1 MRRVVLG
8 WLLGFACFACAQQP
22 VGDVYESGG
31 ASAETP
37 AQAVQNLYKITA
49 TITGDPSSGYDAKTD
64 HWPQADAAWQQWD
77 NSIPN
82 GNAVLQQ
89 QRTELAPC
97 AADLGAALDAMERGY
112 RIQISQEGNAP
123 AQAAAQQDYAKGRS
137 EFAQCSLA
145 DALNGSNGN
154 PGPGSQ
160 SGGSGAPIQGGVS
173 TGSNGTPPPTGGNAP
188 PPAAGSPPGTKSLT
202 RSPTSGTPT
211 SGGPTSGTP
220 AGTPAPAKP
229 ATPPPNM
236 AAIDKTIETCLNK
249 YEPYLNVQ
257 SLQPAYMQ
265 MALYSAPPSV
275 KAVPFAQLPSQ
286 SQIFLEE
293 SAWALQVQATH
304 DAKYGGNEYNP
315 AQAQDYM
322 VGWLDLC
329 LFWSNRQP
337 SDFGKAAPDPRD
349 EYANYLGVPLMD
361 NRIDIFSN
369 GGQEFFLPPLPLMP
383 PRTPPPSL

>member
-8 WLLGFACFACAQQP
+8 WLLSFGCFACAQQP

-64 HWPQADAAWQQWD
+64 HWPEADAAWQQWD
-77 NSIPN
+77 NSMAAN
-82 GNAVLQQ
+82 GNALTQQ
-89 QRTELAPC
+89 QRTELTPC

-123 AQAAAQQDYAKGRS
+123 AQAAAQQDYARGRS
-137 EFAQCSLA
+137 EFAQCNLA
-145 DALNGSNGN
+145 DALNGSNEN
-154 PGPGSQ
+154 PATGSGSEPSGTPG
-160 SGGSGAPIQGGVS
+160 GGSGAPIQGGVS
-173 TGSNGTPPPTGGNAP
+173 TGSNGTPGT
-188 PPAAGSPPGTKSLT
+188 AAGSPPGTKSLS

-211 SGGPTSGTP
+211 SGGPASGAPTS
-220 AGTPAPAKP
+220 TPAPAKP

-236 AAIDKTIETCLNK
+236 AAVDKTIETCLNK
-249 YEPYLNVQ
+249 YEPYLNAQ
-257 SLQPAYMQ
+257 ALLPAYME

-304 DAKYGGNEYNP
+304 DVKYGGNEYNP

-337 SDFGKAAPDPRD
+337 SDFGQPAPDPRD
-349 EYANYLGVPLMD
+349 EYAKYLGVPLMD
-361 NRIDIFSN
+361 NRIDLFSN
-369 GGQEFFLPPLPLMP
+369 GGQDFFLPPLPLMP
-383 PRTPPPSL
+383 PRTSPPSL